1 MSFSDCLSS
10 YKPSIC
16 LKTLQFFL
24 FFSRTTGPILTKLV
38 TKHPWVKEWSE
49 SSFFYEKPKFDIR
62 YTKIH
67 WQNIKT
73 CLIQNHLSN
82 FNKFGKKHSWMKGV
96 LVCLNEEPHPL
107 TTTKNIDKIINL
119 IRQNHWTLGDSRF
132 WFLLMLFHTC
142 NRSFA
147 QMCLLNGTVSRVSDV
162 VHVSLVCVCVWAVN
176 GDWTNWSEW
185 TPCDVT
191 CGTGLQTRRR
201 NCSNPEPAFGG
212 KICPGYKTE
221 ARNCQ
226 PRYCQS
232 MYLLNE
238 FSFCT

>member
-1 MSFSDCLSS
+1 MN
-10 YKPSIC
+10 K
-16 LKTLQFFL
+16 
-24 FFSRTTGPILTKLV
+24 GP
-38 TKHPWVKEWSE
+38 
-49 SSFFYEKPKFDIR
+49 
-62 YTKIH
+62 
-67 WQNIKT
+67 
-73 CLIQNHLSN
+73 
-82 FNKFGKKHSWMKGV
+82 FNS
-96 LVCLNEEPHPL
+96 
-107 TTTKNIDKIINL
+107 
-119 IRQNHWTLGDSRF
+119 QGDN
-132 WFLLMLFHTC
+132 FLLMLLHTC

-147 QMCLLNGTVSRVSDV
+147 QMCLLIGTVSRVSDV

-238 FSFCT
+238 FSFCSFHWRTKVSPCFYRQRCQYITICWFSWRRLVFLGLVLMLHLLWHGLENKRPHLYRPPTITRRKHLCWRLS